1 MNNTFLRTLTK
12 FHMLDL
18 IIHLEK
24 AEEKIAYLIWTSGSG
39 FLYMYARVNLCV
51 CVRRWIDPGGLVGSR
66 VDWSVIV

>member
-1 MNNTFLRTLTK
+1 
-12 FHMLDL
+12 MLDL

-51 CVRRWIDPGGLVGSR
+51 CAHVCVRARAGVC
-66 VDWSVIV
+66 VF